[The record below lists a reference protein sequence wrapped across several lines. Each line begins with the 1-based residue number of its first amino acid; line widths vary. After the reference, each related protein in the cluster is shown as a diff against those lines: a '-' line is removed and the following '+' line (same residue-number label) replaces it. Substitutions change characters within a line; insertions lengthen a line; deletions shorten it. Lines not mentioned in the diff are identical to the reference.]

1 MKFTNHQKMELNLK
15 KCKEMLIDLRRNTE
29 TAIPLTNIENNTIE
43 RVTSYKLLGLW
54 IDNNMKW
61 NTNTE
66 KIVKKAAKRLFLLKV
81 LKSNDASTSDM
92 KNFYIAVIRPT
103 LEYGAQVW
111 NVGITKDQSKEIE
124 RIQKRALKI
133 IYQEDDYHM
142 CLQTAELV
150 SLKERRDQMCIQLIK
165 SMSNSNHKLHNV
177 LPKKVHEI
185 RNRET
190 RQNSHMYHNFKWRTE
205 RFKNS
210 PISYAISKYN
220 ETFFV

>member
-1 MKFTNHQKMELNLK
+1 
-15 KCKEMLIDLRRNTE
+15 
-29 TAIPLTNIENNTIE
+29 
-43 RVTSYKLLGLW
+43 
-54 IDNNMKW
+54 
-61 NTNTE
+61 
-66 KIVKKAAKRLFLLKV
+66 
-81 LKSNDASTSDM
+81 M
-92 KNFYIAVIRPT
+92 KNFYMAVIRPT

-111 NVGITKDQSKEIE
+111 NGGITKDQSNEIE

-133 IYQEDDYHM
+133 IYKEDDYDK

-165 SMSNSNHKLHNV
+165 SMSNSDHKLHNV

-185 RNRET
+185 RKRET
-190 RQNSHMYHNFKWRTE
+190 RQNSHMYYNFKWRTK

-220 ETFFV
+220 EKFFV

>member
-1 MKFTNHQKMELNLK
+1 MICHTTSVHVNRKLRVIFALNLIQL
-15 KCKEMLIDLRRNTE
+15 CQVFLIIWNACVSTVLLR
-29 TAIPLTNIENNTIE
+29 L
-43 RVTSYKLLGLW
+43 
-54 IDNNMKW
+54 
-61 NTNTE
+61 
-66 KIVKKAAKRLFLLKV
+66 
-81 LKSNDASTSDM
+81 
-92 KNFYIAVIRPT
+92 
-103 LEYGAQVW
+103 VW
-111 NVGITKDQSKEIE
+111 NGGITKDQSNEIE

-133 IYQEDDYHM
+133 IYKEDDYDK

-165 SMSNSNHKLHNV
+165 SMSNSDHKLHNV

-190 RQNSHMYHNFKWRTE
+190 RQNSHMYYNFKWRTE

-220 ETFFV
+220 EKFFV